1 MKGEVMTREGKT
13 IALPELISYRL
24 LHTDGSSADSFE
36 VTFPTRKSLLPAL
49 RTAAD
54 FRCKEDGKVRF
65 RGVIDEVETVFE
77 NAFTTTLCGRGMAAK
92 LMDNQVE
99 GAEFYSLDL
108 GTVLDRYVRPYGL
121 TSFYL
126 RGGPWRAQMLS
137 VGAGSTC
144 QQVLQGFCLHAGA
157 PQPRFL
163 SDGVLC
169 IAPAEGYYTI
179 GETQVLSARWR
190 FCRYGV
196 ISRQKVIDL
205 SYLVTRTAENSA
217 LQSLGIDSRR
227 VATRSGPFTRITE
240 RSAQQ
245 RLAVSAK
252 GLDTLELML
261 PGAHP
266 AQPCDTIRVSLPSMC
281 VDGEFTITEACRRL
295 DGTGETTQLCLRA
308 KEL

>member
-1 MKGEVMTREGKT
+1 MKGELLTREGKA
-13 IALPELISYRL
+13 IALPELIAYRL
-24 LHTDGSSADSFE
+24 IRTDGSSADSFE
-36 VTFPTRKSLLPAL
+36 ITFPTEKSLLPSL
-49 RTAAD
+49 RTTAEL
-54 FRCKEDGKVRF
+54 CCTEDGKVQF
-65 RGVIDEVETVFE
+65 RGVIDEVEAVWE
-77 NAFTTTLCGRGMAAK
+77 NAFTTTLCGRGMAAR

-108 GTVLDRYVRPYGL
+108 DTVLDRYVKPYGI

-169 IAPAEGYYTI
+169 IAPAQGQYTI
-179 GETQVLSARWR
+179 SASSVLSARWR

-205 SYLVTRTAENSA
+205 SHVATRTAEDPA
-217 LQSLGIDSRR
+217 LHSLGINSHR

-240 RSAQQ
+240 RSAPQ
-245 RLAVSAK
+245 RLEASKK
-252 GLDTLELML
+252 GLDTLEIKL
-261 PGAHP
+261 PGTYP
-266 AQPCDTIRVSLPSMC
+266 AQPCDSVHAILPSMGI
-281 VDGEFTITEACRRL
+281 DGEFTTTEICRQF
-295 DGTGETTQLCLRA
+295 DGTSETTQLSLRS
-308 KEL
+308 KER